1 MRWRPG
7 TEIGGS
13 AIVLCHSIR
22 NLVESNIRRLPP
34 AGESSRRILLFP
46 EMHFR
51 SLFPLLI
58 SPLVIVAGGREVF
71 LHLQFSARS
80 LGGGGGGGLWDGGS
94 PTTVR
99 FLAAVAEA
107 KFVGGGRG
115 GGENDVLFLPPPAR
129 YLATPPHPTP
139 VLEKKTKNRT
149 HLSSDFEF
157 KE

>member
-22 NLVESNIRRLPP
+22 NLVIRRRLL

-58 SPLVIVAGGREVF
+58 PPRHRRRWSG
-71 LHLQFSARS
+71 S
-80 LGGGGGGGLWDGGS
+80 LSSFAILGSEPRGGGGLWDGGS
-94 PTTVR
+94 TTTVR
-99 FLAAVAEA
+99 FLAALAEA
-107 KFVGGGRG
+107 KFVGGGGGG

-139 VLEKKTKNRT
+139 ALEKKTENRT
-149 HLSSDFEF
+149 HLSPDLEF